1 MSGPE
6 TTIPKGSWVLVTG
19 ATGHIAAHTVKQ
31 FLERGFKVRG
41 TVRDLKAAAWLTED
55 VLKPFAD
62 RGDLELVQVPDLGA
76 KNAFDEAIAGV
87 SAIVHIASILSFS
100 DKPEEV
106 IGPVVDSVVSILDA
120 AAREPSVKSFVYT
133 SSIAAAIDIHP
144 GSTGHVGPDTWNDK
158 SVEIARG
165 TPPGDGGFEYPY
177 MVYQASKVE
186 AEKAVWAY
194 VKEKSTQYTVNVISP
209 STVLG
214 EGFCEKHAVSPYPW
228 VKNLYEG
235 NEESG
240 ELWQASKLLF
250 QKQSRFLKRL
260 TVRNTVIQVDVKDV
274 ALLHVAA
281 ALDPECNGARLQAWG
296 EYCNMNDMLAVL
308 RVLYPEHKFM
318 DDFPNQTKLEITAD
332 FDQQLALLK
341 KWGGQ
346 DGWTPMDESVA
357 DEMKGVLKWFH

>member
-19 ATGHIAAHTVKQ
+19 ATGHVAAHTVKQ

-41 TVRDLKAAAWLTED
+41 TVRDLKAAVWLTED
-55 VLKPFAD
+55 VFKSSAD

-106 IGPVVDSVVSILDA
+106 IAPVVDSVVSILDA

-158 SVEIARG
+158 SVEIAWG
-165 TPPGDGGFEYPY
+165 TPPGDGSFEYPY
-177 MVYQASKVE
+177 MIYQASKVE

-194 VKEKSTQYTVNVISP
+194 VKEKSPHYTVNVISP

-240 ELWQASKLLF
+240 ALWQAI
-250 QKQSRFLKRL
+250 
-260 TVRNTVIQVDVKDV
+260 IQVDVKDV

-308 RVLYPEHKFM
+308 RVLYPDRKFM
-318 DDFPNQTKLEITAD
+318 DDFPNQTKLEITTD

-357 DEMKGVLKWFH
+357 DEMKGILKWFH